1 MAQFEKEA
9 LPLIVGSAD
18 GTHKSGEGLDLII
31 HQVYKASQVV
41 NATKAMEGAENT
53 GKVSMV
59 PLRLAVLI

>member
-18 GTHKSGEGLDLII
+18 GTHQKGDGLDLII

-41 NATKAMEGAENT
+41 DATRAMEGAENT
-53 GKVSMV
+53 GKVSAV
-59 PLRLAVLI
+59 ALRPAVLI